1 MAEGY
6 RESREIDDRL
16 ARRYIMTTLGY
27 LNEVQEHLDA
37 AEDDRGLLAEVQ
49 QAKAILTTVLRKSPA
64 PPEEF
69 PAEAVIDLL
78 NYGFSPAQRH
88 LMTAM
93 GWLSDAQEHLG
104 TSEDDRA
111 LVDEVNQAKLIIAG
125 VLEKIPPG
133 WANLPFQGDDQDQE
147 NQR

>member
-1 MAEGY
+1 
-6 RESREIDDRL
+6 
-16 ARRYIMTTLGY
+16 
-27 LNEVQEHLDA
+27 
-37 AEDDRGLLAEVQ
+37 
-49 QAKAILTTVLRKSPA
+49 
-64 PPEEF
+64 
-69 PAEAVIDLL
+69 
-78 NYGFSPAQRH
+78 
-88 LMTAM
+88 MTAM